1 MTNTA
6 EQDVVRRFIQ
16 EVFVEG
22 RAGSAEALATP
33 DFVWHG
39 LPGTGPGVL
48 TSAIERVSKG
58 LSDVSMQIEDIFGDG
73 DRVAVRL
80 SSSATQSGEFMGM
93 PPSGK
98 QYTVE
103 EIHIFRVA
111 DGRVAEHWHQ
121 LDSMGMMKQL
131 GAMPGPKQG

>member
-1 MTNTA
+1 MTTAA

-22 RAGSAEALATP
+22 RPDSAEALATP

-48 TSAIERVSKG
+48 TAAIARVSKG
-58 LSDVSMQIEDIFGDG
+58 LSDVSMEIEDIFGDG

-80 SSSATQSGEFMGM
+80 ASSATQSGEFMGM
-93 PPSGK
+93 PASGRH
-98 QYTVE
+98 YTVE

-111 DGRVAEHWHQ
+111 GGRVAEHWHQ
-121 LDSMGMMKQL
+121 LDTMGLMKQL
-131 GAMPGPKQG
+131 GATPGPKPA